1 MVLDLN
7 GNGIPVNGCLTI
19 KDEIF
24 SIDIHRWD
32 EGKYGD
38 FVILIKDKDGKIIS
52 RTEVDETGEIT

>member
-7 GNGIPVNGCLTI
+7 ENMIPENGCLTI
-19 KDEIF
+19 KDGTF
-24 SIDIHRWD
+24 SIEIYYWG
-32 EGKYGD
+32 EFGS